1 MPFTIKRSSR
11 SSTNFINIIRT
22 FNMSKEICEKIIST
36 LKSETQ
42 FRFREGKYCGFNEEF
57 ILNKEHDCKIDFI
70 LTEEEYENSENKIDY
85 DENNKN
91 HVKLYKVNYVIES
104 SGDSDDFVDIF
115 FIPDID
121 LIIVNGPK
129 NKGNIVI
136 KILNNTL
143 NKFKEDYINKFD
155 FNEINFNPE
164 FIFWLIFKKNTG
176 SSFSND
182 ITIKKFYNFS
192 TEDFPNE
199 NGLLTPSNIPREIST
214 ADGNNIITLPII
226 YGLLNDRDFSRLSG
240 IFTYKNNEFDIRLT
254 ILPGLTRKSIFFI
267 KSTKCLKNKNY
278 CDKIKLALPFISEF
292 VKLFE
297 EWNSLDDIKKYPSEE
312 FINELKI
319 NLIKEFNFTLNEYY
333 NYKKNFNEKTKRDPE
348 KIGKIISINPEIDLS
363 EDDKKINEYIEYL
376 VSKNVLLYL

>member
-143 NKFKEDYINKFD
+143 NKFKEDHINKFD

>member
-348 KIGKIISINPEIDLS
+348 KIGKIISINP
-363 EDDKKINEYIEYL
+363 
-376 VSKNVLLYL
+376 

>member
-363 EDDKKINEYIEYL
+363 EDDKKINEYIKYL

>member
-1 MPFTIKRSSR
+1 M
-11 SSTNFINIIRT
+11 
-22 FNMSKEICEKIIST
+22 
-36 LKSETQ
+36 
-42 FRFREGKYCGFNEEF
+42 
-57 ILNKEHDCKIDFI
+57 
-70 LTEEEYENSENKIDY
+70 
-85 DENNKN
+85 
-91 HVKLYKVNYVIES
+91 
-104 SGDSDDFVDIF
+104 
-115 FIPDID
+115 
-121 LIIVNGPK
+121 
-129 NKGNIVI
+129 
-136 KILNNTL
+136 
-143 NKFKEDYINKFD
+143 
-155 FNEINFNPE
+155 
-164 FIFWLIFKKNTG
+164 IFKKNTG
-176 SSFSND
+176 SSFSYD
-182 ITIKKFYNFS
+182 ISIIIFYNFS
-192 TEDFPNE
+192 REVFPNE

>member
-143 NKFKEDYINKFD
+143 NKFKKDYINKFD

>member
-143 NKFKEDYINKFD
+143 NKFKKDYINKFD

-176 SSFSND
+176 SSFSNN

>member
-121 LIIVNGPK
+121 LIIVNGQK

-143 NKFKEDYINKFD
+143 NKFKKDYINKFD

>member
-143 NKFKEDYINKFD
+143 NKFKENYINKFD